1 MIDGDWA
8 DVGDK
13 IYRVVSMAALLFG
26 HSRPID
32 QVCTHNQIH
41 RTEKLRLPRH
51 ANFSFI
57 VVAIPCAWT
66 QVILSFLHDKP
77 EQNNLKKVKVPITP
91 IT

>member
-1 MIDGDWA
+1 MLFLLVFRAIVVLGAMAKSVFDGDWA

-26 HSRPID
+26 HSQPID

-57 VVAIPCAWT
+57 VVAIPCA
-66 QVILSFLHDKP
+66 
-77 EQNNLKKVKVPITP
+77 
-91 IT
+91 